1 MHDSWNKCWGFDVN
15 IFKIAFLQ
23 IFQTCKSNC
32 FHFWIKKRSWRLN
45 SYKCAIL
52 YAKHF
57 CKHMCE
63 NYNLGS
69 VTWIPSKMITVERQ
83 RWDPLVIVV
92 TCWSL
97 LVHLKTFKWKYGGSW
112 NYILIHFNL
121 ILTIYN
127 RLGLGRDENMK
138 SS

>member
-1 MHDSWNKCWGFDVN
+1 MTLETNAEVLMWTFLKLHFYKYSKHANQTVSIFGFKQSW
-15 IFKIAFLQ
+15 L
-23 IFQTCKSNC
+23 SNS
-32 FHFWIKKRSWRLN
+32 F
-45 SYKCAIL
+45 KCAIL

-127 RLGLGRDENMK
+127 SLGLGRDENMK